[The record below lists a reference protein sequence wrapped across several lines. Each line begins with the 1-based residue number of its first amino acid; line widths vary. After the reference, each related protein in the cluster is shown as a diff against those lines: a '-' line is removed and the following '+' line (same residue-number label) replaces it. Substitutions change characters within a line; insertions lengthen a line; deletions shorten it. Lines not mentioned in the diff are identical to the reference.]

1 MRKSGEKSN
10 SKNIA
15 QRFVLGITEMHPKN
29 RHWAAESVCVGID
42 KIFGENKLTWKC
54 CPTPSTPWDQ
64 TLGHLRMVSIA
75 LCSGYVHQVKRDVR
89 STMAWKVQV
98 ISPNAW
104 QDLLTACPHFLVQR
118 KSWSSISSVYIPT
131 TEKPEAAIG
140 ISETSLSSQL
150 LPLVWSL
157 HCSASSIG
165 SSLSGAVQ
173 RTALHLL

>member
-29 RHWAAESVCVGID
+29 QRWAAESVCVGID

-64 TLGHLRMVSIA
+64 TLGHLRMVSTA

-89 STMAWKVQV
+89 SPMACAGHITKRLAGFTHSLPTFPGAEKELKLY
-98 ISPNAW
+98 ILCLYPNNW
-104 QDLLTACPHFLVQR
+104 
-118 KSWSSISSVYIPT
+118 
-131 TEKPEAAIG
+131 EPEAAIG